1 MDLESGVYGLSAGA
15 IIVLM
20 AYTLGYRLT
29 FQQRM
34 QRMGYWFIA
43 TFLFNRLAAWWRWRG
58 IRAAQWDRI
67 GPAAHLHGGPE
78 GHGPTAAL
86 IFP

>member
-1 MDLESGVYGLSAGA
+1 MEMDLESGVYGLSAGA

-43 TFLFNRLAAWWRWRG
+43 TFLFIVLQLGGAGAAFALLSG
-58 IRAAQWDRI
+58 I
-67 GPAAHLHGGPE
+67 
-78 GHGPTAAL
+78 AL
-86 IFP
+86 VLLLIYMAVRKLMVRQPR

>member
-43 TFLFNRLAAWWRWRG
+43 TFLFIVLRLGGAGAAFALLSG
-58 IRAAQWDRI
+58 I
-67 GPAAHLHGGPE
+67 
-78 GHGPTAAL
+78 AL
-86 IFP
+86 VLLLIYMAVRKLMVRQPR

>member
-43 TFLFNRLAAWWRWRG
+43 TFLFIVLQLGGAGAAFALLSG
-58 IRAAQWDRI
+58 I
-67 GPAAHLHGGPE
+67 
-78 GHGPTAAL
+78 AL
-86 IFP
+86 VLLLIYMAVRKLMVRQPR